1 MTSRHFEEIGAADD
15 AAQLPGIVPRRQRA
29 TGAARISVK
38 LHGTRTVLDRM
49 HQSGPLRLRLPREM
63 PGQAPAAILLNTAG
77 GIAGGDRLA
86 LDVTCNAGTE
96 LTVSTQGAERLYRAL
111 PSDPASRI
119 VTTINV
125 ADGAS
130 CDYLP
135 QETILFD
142 HCALDRQ
149 LTIDM
154 AGSARF
160 LGIET
165 LIFGR
170 AAMGETITGARIRDT
185 ISLKYGGVLRFHDVF
200 RPPERIAAWQKQ
212 AATLG
217 GAAAMATILLASPD
231 AEKWRA
237 TLRDALAPF
246 EAGASAWDGLL
257 VGRIVAASGAELRR
271 ALLAALAVLRQD
283 RALPRVWHC

>member
-1 MTSRHFEEIGAADD
+1 MTCIPA
-15 AAQLPGIVPRRQRA
+15 LRQRA

-38 LHGTRTVLDRM
+38 RHGTRTVLDRM
-49 HQSGPLRLRLPREM
+49 HQSGPLRLRLPRAT
-63 PGQAPAAILLNTAG
+63 PGQAPTAILLNTAG

-86 LDVTCNAGTE
+86 LDVTCAAGTE
-96 LTVSTQGAERLYRAL
+96 LTVSTQGAERIYRAL
-111 PSDPASRI
+111 SSDTASRI
-119 VTTINV
+119 VTTIRL

-154 AGSARF
+154 ADSACF
-160 LGIET
+160 LGIES

-170 AAMGETITGARIRDT
+170 AAMGETITGARIRDV
-185 ISLKYGGVLRFHDVF
+185 ISLKRDGVLRFHEVF
-200 RPPERIAAWQKQ
+200 RPPERVAAWREQ

-217 GAAAMATILLASPD
+217 GAAAMATILLAIPD
-231 AEKWRA
+231 AAERLA
-237 TLRDALAPF
+237 ALRDALTPF

-271 ALLAALAVLRQD
+271 ALLAALVALRQG